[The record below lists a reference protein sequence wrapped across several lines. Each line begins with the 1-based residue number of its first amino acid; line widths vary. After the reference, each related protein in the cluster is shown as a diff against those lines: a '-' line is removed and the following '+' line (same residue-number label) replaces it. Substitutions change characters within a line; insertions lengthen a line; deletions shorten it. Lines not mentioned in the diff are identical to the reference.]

1 MFVAFGLLREQHVV
15 RTSVVRVVA
24 MGLRN
29 HFNILGRRA
38 FFPRVQCEQTAVG
51 YELYKAWVLTITTL
65 SITPCRSKEIK
76 MAALLQTGFP
86 SPMHKNHTKI

>member
-1 MFVAFGLLREQHVV
+1 MFVAFGLLRAQHVV

-38 FFPRVQCEQTAVG
+38 FFPRVQCPHYVTQRDVERNNCSLEQVISPDPTCIREGVA
-51 YELYKAWVLTITTL
+51 
-65 SITPCRSKEIK
+65 TPD
-76 MAALLQTGFP
+76 
-86 SPMHKNHTKI
+86 